1 MYEPENNSEM
11 NERLNEGRAEEKT
24 AAETG
29 ASTAGFTGETDR
41 DSGEYHYK
49 NGYTQKIYSDAH
61 YVPADEN
68 TVPPRYY
75 TPPEKP
81 VKEPKPKKEHNG
93 FFIKAL
99 CMCLVCAVLG
109 GIGGAAIMRG
119 SVTGDIN
126 ALTERVGKLE
136 DEENVLTTAND
147 SASGTTGTVTSV
159 LSGLAASEVYELACQ
174 QVVGISSEITYT
186 NFFGMS
192 SAAAVSGSGFI
203 LTSDGYVLTNYH
215 VIESAYQNKAD
226 ITVMTH
232 DGTKY
237 TASVVGFEQENDVAV
252 LKIDGEN
259 LPHVTIG
266 DSDNMKVGDEVYAV
280 GNPLGELDFSMTTG
294 HVSALDRLIATD
306 NSSES
311 INMFQF
317 DAAVNSGNSGGP
329 VYNTEGEVVGVV
341 TAKYSDSGV
350 EGLSFAIPINDA
362 ATIANDLITK
372 GYVTGKAY
380 MGVTLRNDYNSMYAN
395 YYGWPVGAMVASV
408 EDGSCAQAAGIQ
420 AGDIITKVD
429 DKDVEN
435 YSDLKS
441 AVRRYSAG
449 DTAEITL
456 YRAGESMT
464 LSITFDEAK
473 PDSGTAAAAK

>member
-99 CMCLVCAVLG
+99 CMCLVCALLG

-429 DKDVEN
+429 DKDVES